1 MLSRSRVPATSRHAP
16 PVRCRGDRRPRPRP
30 DRHLQPDRPSLRAR
44 PSGAVAGPALARPR
58 GDRAGDARDGA
69 PPARPA
75 RAGRPRPGPDAP
87 RPRAGLLP
95 GRLGAADLRRAAVL
109 RLGRL
114 AGGPPDGGAPPLA
127 GAHAPRAGPRGLAG
141 GRVGARAGDRGDAA
155 RAARAR
161 RDQQPRLHRRGAHPG
176 RRLPRSQGQLARP
189 ALPLA
194 DRRRDGDAARA
205 VRAGLRP
212 DRGRRPGGPDPREQ
226 RRGGRGLPPDQDGRV
241 GRAHAGRT
249 GSTRP

>member
-30 DRHLQPDRPSLRAR
+30 DRDLQRHRPALRPR
-44 PSGAVAGPALARPR
+44 PPGAVAGPALARPR
-58 GDRAGDARDGA
+58 GDRAGDAGDGA

-87 RPRAGLLP
+87 RPRARLPP
-95 GRLGAADLRRAAVL
+95 GRLGQADLRRAAVL

-114 AGGPPDGGAPPLA
+114 AGGPPDGGAPLLA
-127 GAHAPRAGPRGLAG
+127 RDHAPRADARRLARDRG
-141 GRVGARAGDRGDAA
+141 GARAGDRGDAP
-155 RAARAR
+155 RPARAR
-161 RDQQPRLHRRGAHPG
+161 RDQQPRLHGRGAHPG
-176 RRLPRSQGQLARP
+176 RRLPRAQGQLARP

-194 DRRRDGDAARA
+194 DRRRDGHAARA

-212 DRGRRPGGPDPREQ
+212 DRGGRPGGPDPREPPT
-226 RRGGRGLPPDQDGRV
+226 RRP
-241 GRAHAGRT
+241 RT
-249 GSTRP
+249 SC